1 LEVVQLKDLYLNPIT
16 HDLVIENGDIR
27 FTRDGEITLQK
38 IKTRLLFFTGDN
50 FLNLEDGVDYLKY
63 VFTKSSSEES
73 IRNLFIKEL
82 QGIPEVAEII
92 EVEILRKEG
101 SELINVS
108 FIVKDRNGFV
118 IEGEA

>member
-1 LEVVQLKDLYLNPIT
+1 MIVKDLYLDRIT
-16 HDLVIENGDIR
+16 HDLVMENGDIR

-63 VFTKSSSEES
+63 VFTRSSSEES

-92 EVEILRKEG
+92 EVEILRKEE

-108 FIVKDRNGFV
+108 FKVKDRNGFV

>member
-1 LEVVQLKDLYLNPIT
+1 MIVRDLYLDPVT

-38 IKTRLLFFTGDN
+38 IKTRFLFFTGDS
-50 FLNLEDGVDYLKY
+50 FLNPEEGVDYLKY
-63 VFTKSSSEES
+63 VFTTSSSEES

-82 QGIPEVAEII
+82 QAIPEIAEII
-92 EVEILRKEG
+92 EVEILRQEG

-108 FIVKDRNGFV
+108 FKVKDRNGFV
-118 IEGEA
+118 IEGAV